1 MIVFSHTIQIQ
12 FQPDCGFSKGIGAL
26 LSLNSGAFLYM
37 FSAFYVKTY
46 KKNQRNLNSDT
57 SAVTGQAK
65 KKLLDAPPK
74 AKPQELNKEARSSI
88 LGYMEELDDY
98 NNNTIKECE
107 AQTPLYTKLVQN
119 GHLSSHS
126 TDLGIAKKLV

>member
-1 MIVFSHTIQIQ
+1 
-12 FQPDCGFSKGIGAL
+12 
-26 LSLNSGAFLYM
+26 M

-74 AKPQELNKEARSSI
+74 ELNKEARSSI

-107 AQTPLYTKLVQN
+107 AQTPLYAKLVQN